1 MTGTGTGAVR
11 PPVVA
16 VVGGYG
22 TAVAFGVAKMPG
34 AGETLL
40 AGSLE
45 IGPGGKGSN
54 QAIAAS
60 RLGARAA
67 LLTAVG
73 PDAFAAAAYRL
84 WQEEGVDPAY
94 VRATDLPT
102 MLGVIVVEQD
112 GENRIIV
119 GAGALSE
126 LGTGDV
132 EAFAGFIAEA
142 DVCIVSLEI
151 PAPVAARALTVA
163 KEVGTLAVL
172 NPAPPV
178 PLPEA
183 VVREV
188 DVIVPNRAEAEALTA
203 SAPGTGP
210 DVLAD
215 RLRLRCK
222 GSIVITLG
230 AAGALI
236 DDGAERRLVPA
247 PRASMV
253 VDTTGAGDAFTA
265 TLATGLACGLSLGEA
280 TDVAVA
286 AATYSV
292 GTRGVVPSL
301 PRLSDLPARVRAM
314 LVPAGPAR

>member
-1 MTGTGTGAVR
+1 MSGPGSQR
-11 PPVVA
+11 SPVVA

-22 TAVAFGVAKMPG
+22 TAVAFGVRKMPD

-40 AGSLE
+40 ADSLE

-84 WQEEGVDPAY
+84 WQEEGVDASH
-94 VRATDLPT
+94 VRVADLPT
-102 MLGVIVVEQD
+102 MLGVIVVERD
-112 GENRIIV
+112 GENRIVV

-126 LGTGDV
+126 LEPGDV
-132 EAFAGFIAEA
+132 EGFASVIAEA

-151 PAPVAARALTVA
+151 RAPVAAHALTVA
-163 KEVGTLAVL
+163 KRAGTLAVL

-178 PLPEA
+178 ALPEA

-203 SAPGTGP
+203 SPPGTAP
-210 DVLAD
+210 DLLAD
-215 RLRLRCK
+215 RLRLRCS

-230 AAGALI
+230 ADGALI
-236 DDGAERRLVPA
+236 DDKAARRRVPA
-247 PRASMV
+247 PQVPTV

-265 TLATGLACGLSLGEA
+265 TLATGLASGLSLGDA
-280 TDVAVA
+280 TGVAVTA
-286 AATYSV
+286 AAYSV

-301 PRLSDLPARVRAM
+301 PRLSDLPEGVRSLLAQ
-314 LVPAGPAR
+314 AG